1 MDYEKLKKLLIKNMN
16 INEKTMHVLSMGE
29 YVKRI
34 TVKEFFEVLENA
46 INNVEKDE
54 SIMEN
59 NTELLI
65 SSVNNVYLTENQIAE
80 IAQIGSEHFVLV
92 RRGGR

>member
-46 INNVEKDE
+46 INTVEKDE
-54 SIMEN
+54 
-59 NTELLI
+59 
-65 SSVNNVYLTENQIAE
+65 
-80 IAQIGSEHFVLV
+80 GK
-92 RRGGR
+92 